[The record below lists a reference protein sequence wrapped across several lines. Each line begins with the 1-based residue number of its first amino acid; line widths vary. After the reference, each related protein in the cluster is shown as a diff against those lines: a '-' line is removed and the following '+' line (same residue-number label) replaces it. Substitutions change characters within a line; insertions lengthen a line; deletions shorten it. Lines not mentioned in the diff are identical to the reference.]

1 MGIISWYMGEDDGD
15 HGDVATVHEKDD
27 DKLPIIS
34 SGRVTDDND
43 GVGNGHVNG
52 IDNGIVNSD
61 VCGNMD
67 ESIHVKEEIN
77 SVNDYSLDTPNT
89 IVHEENREKRKKK
102 EKKKKKKKGKGKKK
116 KKKKKKKIA
125 EEEEMK
131 KMKLLEEI

>member
-1 MGIISWYMGEDDGD
+1 MGDAIISWNVGEDDGD

-61 VCGNMD
+61 VDGNMD
-67 ESIHVKEEIN
+67 ESTHVKEEMN
-77 SVNDYSLDTPNT
+77 SVNDYSLDTPNK

-102 EKKKKKKKGKGKKK
+102 EKKKKKKEREEKRKEKEREE
-116 KKKKKKKIA
+116 KIA
-125 EEEEMK
+125 EEEGIK
-131 KMKLLEEI
+131 KMK